1 MDYQQYEQIEKNL
14 RYIASM
20 RPVFNK
26 RALFSDMTADYIS
39 PQEPEPFSKVKIRF
53 RSAIN
58 NVDYVLFVHNNEKLL
73 MSKASQDEQFDYYEI
88 EVALD
93 DQKYEYYFEIH
104 VGKVYCFFDLRGVT
118 RDVQDYYKFTL
129 IPGQKVPAWAK
140 GAVMYQIYIDRF
152 YNGDPD
158 NDVLT
163 DEYTYIGEH
172 VNLSL
177 IHI

>member
-58 NVDYVLFVHNNEKLL
+58 NVDYVLFVHNNESCSCRRHHR
-73 MSKASQDEQFDYYEI
+73 M
-88 EVALD
+88 
-93 DQKYEYYFEIH
+93 
-104 VGKVYCFFDLRGVT
+104 
-118 RDVQDYYKFTL
+118 
-129 IPGQKVPAWAK
+129 
-140 GAVMYQIYIDRF
+140 
-152 YNGDPD
+152 N
-158 NDVLT
+158 
-163 DEYTYIGEH
+163 
-172 VNLSL
+172 SL
-177 IHI
+177 IITRSK